1 MYGLMSHV
9 PQNIVAIT
17 PVWHLSLSLIFACNT
32 VLERNMIWGY
42 NFQQYAKTLD
52 ANTSTNIFDKVKAN
66 TFIKLIDFKP
76 ATRRLLANIRLGGVL
91 LLNILGACLH
101 LRGHYRYLGIATSM
115 GYFAAQTT
123 QVYFQARKAN
133 DVKQVQQ
140 PELNALDDNRIEN
153 QNKRQQT
160 EKYGNSGPNR

>member
-1 MYGLMSHV
+1 
-9 PQNIVAIT
+9 
-17 PVWHLSLSLIFACNT
+17 
-32 VLERNMIWGY
+32 
-42 NFQQYAKTLD
+42 
-52 ANTSTNIFDKVKAN
+52 
-66 TFIKLIDFKP
+66 
-76 ATRRLLANIRLGGVL
+76 
-91 LLNILGACLH
+91 
-101 LRGHYRYLGIATSM
+101 M

-140 PELNALDDNRIEN
+140 PELDALDDNRIEN